1 LERTGEAQPR
11 STAQRNNRQN
21 NKTTN
26 VYRRR
31 SRPPAGEPAD
41 RNKRKKRIMGGV
53 MSEHDEGR
61 RAFIVGAVGAGAV
74 AGTAVVQAAYAKSTK
89 AKQEKTPATAA
100 APAVQVSE
108 PFDGHGVFFNDE
120 HAATVAAFAERLM
133 PGEPG
138 KPGASDAS
146 VLNYIDLA
154 LAGAYADQ
162 QDFYRRGLAQLDG
175 YCRKSFHQP
184 FVKLS
189 AVQQD
194 EVILALEQG
203 KAGGFEFP
211 TAQAFFNT
219 LRTHTMEGMF
229 ADPVYGGN
237 KDFAG
242 WKLVGFPGAQ
252 LFYTPADLAGSGA
265 FTRAPTTGLQAQ
277 AKPVSKKA

>member
-1 LERTGEAQPR
+1 
-11 STAQRNNRQN
+11 
-21 NKTTN
+21 
-26 VYRRR
+26 
-31 SRPPAGEPAD
+31 
-41 RNKRKKRIMGGV
+41 

-74 AGTAVVQAAYAKSTK
+74 AGTTLVQTAYAKTQK
-89 AKQEKTPATAA
+89 AKTPTPAE
-100 APAVQVSE
+100 APAANRAVE
-108 PFDGHGVFFNDE
+108 AFDGHGVFFNDE

-133 PGEPG
+133 PGAPG
-138 KPGASDAS
+138 KPGAHDAN

-162 QDFYRRGLAQLDG
+162 QDFYRRGLAQLDAH
-175 YCRKSFHQP
+175 CRKAYNQP

-189 AVQQD
+189 AAQQD
-194 EVILALEQG
+194 EIIGALEQG
-203 KAGGFEFP
+203 KANEFEFP

-237 KDFAG
+237 RDFTG

-252 LFYTPADLAGSGA
+252 LFYTQADLASKQP
-265 FTRAPTTGLQAQ
+265 FVRAPITGLQAQ
-277 AKPVSKKA
+277 AKANSKGA